1 MSEQKDKKEALRGY
15 AIVKGNTKYK
25 TSESGV
31 ARNLMISKLP
41 VHDKSPTTG
50 KCLPLR

>member
-31 ARNLMISKLP
+31 GPQPDDFKTSR
-41 VHDKSPTTG
+41 T
-50 KCLPLR
+50 

>member
-31 ARNLMISKLP
+31 GPQLMISKLP
-41 VHDKSPTTG
+41 YMTKVP
-50 KCLPLR
+50 LPGNAYR